1 MIALVQVLIAAVL
14 IPFAFAAPDVN
25 IRESDLTTRSVESFP
40 ISPNFS
46 CGVAAGFRCGPGHCC
61 SKHDFCGTTPDH
73 CGYGCQWPFGSCDL
87 FPPGSQLPI
96 SPDGKC
102 GTGTGFGC
110 VARKMGVAELRQGI
124 VVLAVSR
131 HSVYVKPSGLP
142 LDSRMSGNS

>member
-110 VARKMGVAELRQGI
+110 GPKIVAREMASVGLLKVI
-124 VVLAVSR
+124 VTLAVSR
-131 HSVYVKPSGLP
+131 RLAHVAPSRP
-142 LDSRMSGNS
+142 TYRS